1 MKAIV
6 WLAVVGVIF
15 TAAPAAAQS
24 TTGTI
29 SGRVVDAQGLALP
42 GVTVTATSPNLQ
54 GTRET
59 VTSENGDYILTLLP
73 SGPYRVVFEIAGFQ
87 RVERSVGLAPTQVL
101 PLQIELGVAGVTE
114 AVQVVG
120 RAADVLTQTSQVA
133 TNFNQTL
140 MSTLPTQ
147 RDYRAVMLMAPAVH
161 PTGPSGSF
169 SVAGSMSFENLY
181 MVNGVSVNENLRGQ
195 AQDLV
200 IEDALQETNVA
211 TVGHL
216 RRIRPLRR
224 RCRQHGHQVRRQ
236 SVQRVLPRDDD
247 QRQLARARAQA
258 GQRSL
263 CQRQQD
269 RRRRADARVHG
280 GRAGDARPSV
290 VLYGGTPADQLDQP
304 PAGDHQHPLYL
315 QREVAALRGQA
326 DVSRGRQSPRPG
338 GVHEDQ
344 SRRDQRHV
352 QHRRRRWTWP
362 ASTTGAC
369 PRICSPST
377 TPASSPRRSSSRA
390 ATRSAT

>member
-15 TAAPAAAQS
+15 IAAPAAAQS

-29 SGRVVDAQGLALP
+29 SGRVVDSQGLALP

-54 GTRET
+54 ATRET

-73 SGPYRVVFEIAGFQ
+73 PGTYRLVFELAGFQ
-87 RVERSVGLAPTQVL
+87 RIERSVGLAPTQNL
-101 PLQIELGVAGVTE
+101 PLPIEMGVAGVTE

-133 TNFNQTL
+133 TNFQQTL

-200 IEDALQETNVA
+200 IEDALQETNA
-211 TVGHL
+211 PCAKST
-216 RRIRPLRR
+216 P
-224 RCRQHGHQVRRQ
+224 VRNG
-236 SVQRVLPRDDD
+236 P
-247 QRQLARARAQA
+247 
-258 GQRSL
+258 
-263 CQRQQD
+263 
-269 RRRRADARVHG
+269 
-280 GRAGDARPSV
+280 GRFS
-290 VLYGGTPADQLDQP
+290 
-304 PAGDHQHPLYL
+304 
-315 QREVAALRGQA
+315 
-326 DVSRGRQSPRPG
+326 
-338 GVHEDQ
+338 
-344 SRRDQRHV
+344 
-352 QHRRRRWTWP
+352 
-362 ASTTGAC
+362 
-369 PRICSPST
+369 
-377 TPASSPRRSSSRA
+377 
-390 ATRSAT
+390 